1 MQHMVASNF
10 EAKMNATLQTL
21 RGEWVG
27 SVCLRDARGL
37 GSTY

>member
-21 RGEWVG
+21 RGECV
-27 SVCLRDARGL
+27 RFGL
-37 GSTY
+37 CA